1 MDVLLNKLSFLQKRI
16 NPARRIA
23 LGFAIVIVAG
33 ALLLMLPIS
42 SQSREVTP
50 FFTTLFTSTSA
61 TCVTGLIL
69 VDTGAHYSYFGQAV
83 ILGLIQV
90 GGLGFMMIITMVFL
104 ASNRHIGLRSRMVIA
119 QSLGTDS
126 LSGVV
131 RIVKHTLILTGII
144 EGAGAFILAC
154 RFIPEFGI
162 AKGIWYGVFHSVS
175 AFCNAGFDVLGRGDS
190 IVSYKYDPVVLITIA
205 LLIIV
210 GGLGFMV
217 WEDILQKRRRMSVY
231 SRLVLITTGVLLV
244 LGTGGFMLFEYSNPD
259 TMGNDSLM
267 SKLLSSFFQSATTR
281 TAGFDSIGQAD
292 LTEASK
298 FLSTVLMMVGGS
310 SGSTAGG
317 IKTATVIVLLST
329 FKSVLMGRK
338 NVSVMRRNVTSPTIR
353 HAITLLGLWLILI
366 SASSLT
372 ISWIEGLPLV
382 DCFYETASA
391 YDTVGL
397 SCGVMLETGMV
408 SNSIMIL
415 LMYFGRVGIMT
426 IGVTFISSQ
435 TKENSVEYP
444 STPMYVG

>member
-1 MDVLLNKLSFLQKRI
+1 MDVLLNKFSFLEKRV

-42 SQSREVTP
+42 SKTREFTP

-69 VDTGAHYSYFGQAV
+69 VDTGAHYSFFGQAI

-90 GGLGFMMIITMVFL
+90 GGLGFMMIITMAFL
-104 ASNRHIGLRSRMVIA
+104 ASNRHIGLRSRLMIA
-119 QSLGTDS
+119 QSLGMDS

-131 RIVKHTLILTGII
+131 RIVKHTLILTAII
-144 EGAGAFILAC
+144 EGIGAFILAC

-162 AKGIWYGVFHSVS
+162 AEGIWYGIFHSVS
-175 AFCNAGFDVLGRGDS
+175 AFCNAGFDVFGRGDS

-205 LLIIV
+205 LLIII

-217 WEDILQKRRRMSVY
+217 WEDIITKGRRMSVY
-231 SRLVLITTGVLLV
+231 SKVVLTTTAVLLV
-244 LGTGGFMLFEYSNPD
+244 IGTGGFMLFEYSNPETIGED
-259 TMGNDSLM
+259 GMP
-267 SKLLSSFFQSATTR
+267 SKILNAFFQSATTR
-281 TAGFDSIGQAD
+281 TAGFDSIGQAG
-292 LTEASK
+292 LTEESK
-298 FLSTVLMMVGGS
+298 FLSTVLMMIGGS

-317 IKTATVIVLLST
+317 IKTATIIVLIST

-338 NVSVMRRNVTSPTIR
+338 YVSVMKRAISIPTVM
-353 HAITLLGLWLILI
+353 HAMTLLGLWIILM

-372 ISWIEGLPLV
+372 ICWIEGLPFL
-382 DCFYETASA
+382 DCFYEVASA

-397 SCGVMLETGMV
+397 SCGVMLETGIL
-408 SNSIMIL
+408 SNSIMII

-426 IGVTFISSQ
+426 IGVTFISAQ
-435 TKENSVEYP
+435 TKQNLIQYP
-444 STPMYVG
+444 SVPMYVG